1 MSSNLPFVHRF
12 HAMTVPCEV
21 QILSMDLANFP
32 KASAT
37 AIATEIEQNT
47 RRLED
52 KYNFYCNDS
61 WLTQCINQR
70 ASCDVELDTESAEVF
85 QHLDRLSQLTFDTF
99 DTTVG
104 SIKHLLKQKPK
115 MLHSHAFQALSS
127 ALGKQ
132 AWELKG
138 TMDPK
143 GAVDLQGTIPL
154 QGTLDLQRTR
164 LHVPD
169 SRTRF
174 DFGGVIKEYAVDQAV
189 AIGKQLGA
197 TSMLVNFGGD
207 IYALGTKPDGS
218 AFNIA
223 VLDPRDNKTP
233 FFAVPLTN
241 AALTTSAHSER
252 QVQFGDKTT
261 SHILSKQDVEKKIMS
276 VTAIASSTLE
286 AGVLST
292 SLTLN
297 PNISVPEDSA
307 VICIDDQLHIH
318 QNTEFLHP

>member
-21 QILSMDLANFP
+21 QILSIDLANFP
-32 KASAT
+32 GAT
-37 AIATEIEQNT
+37 AKEIADEIEQNT

-52 KYNFYCNDS
+52 KYNFYCEDS

-70 ASCDVELDTESAEVF
+70 TSSDVELDSESAEVF

-132 AWELKG
+132 AWELE
-138 TMDPK
+138 
-143 GAVDLQGTIPL
+143 GAVELQGTDNL
-154 QGTLDLQRTR
+154 QGTAALQRTK
-164 LHVPD
+164 LHIPD

-189 AIGKQLGA
+189 EIGKQRGA

-252 QVQFGDKTT
+252 QMQFGDKTT
-261 SHILSKQDVEKKIMS
+261 SHILSKQGVEKKILS

-307 VICIDDQLHIH
+307 VIYIDDQLHIH
-318 QNTEFLHP
+318 QNTEFLHS

>member
-21 QILSMDLANFP
+21 QILSIDLANFP
-32 KASAT
+32 ETSAKD
-37 AIATEIEQNT
+37 IAKEIEQNT

-70 ASCDVELDTESAEVF
+70 ASCDIELDPESAEVF

-104 SIKHLLKQKPK
+104 SIKYLLKQKPK

-138 TMDPK
+138 TMDQK
-143 GAVDLQGTIPL
+143 GTVDL
-154 QGTLDLQRTR
+154 QGTLDLQKTR

-233 FFAVPLTN
+233 FFAVPLTD

-307 VICIDDQLHIH
+307 VIYIDDQLHIH

>member
-1 MSSNLPFVHRF
+1 MNSKLPFVHRF

-21 QILSMDLANFP
+21 QILSLDLTHFP
-32 KASAT
+32 KACAKS
-37 AIATEIEQNT
+37 IADEIEQNT
-47 RRLED
+47 HRLEG
-52 KYNFYCNDS
+52 KYNFYSDNS
-61 WLTQCINQR
+61 WLTRQINQR
-70 ASCDVELDTESAEVF
+70 TTSEVELDSESAEVF
-85 QHLDRLSQLTFDTF
+85 EHLDRLSQLTFDTF

-115 MLHSHAFQALSS
+115 MSHSHAFQALSS

-132 AWELKG
+132 AWELKEAIG
-138 TMDPK
+138 QEET
-143 GAVDLQGTIPL
+143 VE
-154 QGTLDLQRTR
+154 LQRTR

-189 AIGKQLGA
+189 KIGKRLGA

-218 AFNIA
+218 PFNIA

-233 FFAVPLTN
+233 FFAVPITDL
-241 AALTTSAHSER
+241 ALTTSAHSER
-252 QVQFGDKTT
+252 QMQFGDKTT
-261 SHILSKQDVEKKIMS
+261 SHILSKQDVEKKILS

-297 PNISVPEDSA
+297 PNISLPEESA
-307 VICIDDQLHIH
+307 VIYIDDQLHIH
-318 QNTEFLHP
+318 QSTEFLHS

>member
-21 QILSMDLANFP
+21 QILSIDLANFP
-32 KASAT
+32 ETSAKD
-37 AIATEIEQNT
+37 IAKEIEQNT

-70 ASCDVELDTESAEVF
+70 ASCDVELDSESAEVF
-85 QHLDRLSQLTFDTF
+85 QYLDRLSQLTFDTF

-138 TMDPK
+138 TMDQK
-143 GAVDLQGTIPL
+143 GTVEL
-154 QGTLDLQRTR
+154 QGTLGLQKTR

-233 FFAVPLTN
+233 FFAVPLTD

-307 VICIDDQLHIH
+307 VIYIDDQLHIH

>member
-1 MSSNLPFVHRF
+1 MNSKQPFVHRF

-21 QILSMDLANFP
+21 QILSLDLTHFP
-32 KASAT
+32 KACAKD
-37 AIATEIEQNT
+37 IADEIEQNT
-47 RRLED
+47 HRLEG
-52 KYNFYCNDS
+52 KYNFYSDNS
-61 WLTQCINQR
+61 WLTRQINQR
-70 ASCDVELDTESAEVF
+70 TTSEVELDSESAEVF
-85 QHLDRLSQLTFDTF
+85 EHLDRLSQLTFDTF

-115 MLHSHAFQALSS
+115 MSHSHAFQALSS

-132 AWELKG
+132 AWELKEAIG
-138 TMDPK
+138 QEES
-143 GAVDLQGTIPL
+143 V
-154 QGTLDLQRTR
+154 DLQRTR

-189 AIGKQLGA
+189 KIGKRLGA

-218 AFNIA
+218 PFNIA

-233 FFAVPLTN
+233 FFAVPITDL
-241 AALTTSAHSER
+241 ALTTSAHSER
-252 QVQFGDKTT
+252 QMQFGDKTT
-261 SHILSKQDVEKKIMS
+261 SHILSKQDVEKKILS

-297 PNISVPEDSA
+297 PNISLPEESA
-307 VICIDDQLHIH
+307 VIYIDDQLHIH
-318 QNTEFLHP
+318 QSTEFLHS

>member
-21 QILSMDLANFP
+21 QILSIDLANFP
-32 KASAT
+32 GAT
-37 AIATEIEQNT
+37 AKEIADEIEQNT

-52 KYNFYCNDS
+52 KYNFYCEDS

-70 ASCDVELDTESAEVF
+70 TSCDVELDSESAEVF

-138 TMDPK
+138 
-143 GAVDLQGTIPL
+143 ALELQGTDNL
-154 QGTLDLQRTR
+154 QGTAALQRTK
-164 LHVPD
+164 LHIPD

-189 AIGKQLGA
+189 EIGKQRGA

-252 QVQFGDKTT
+252 QMQFGDKTT
-261 SHILSKQDVEKKIMS
+261 SHILSKQDVEKKILS

-307 VICIDDQLHIH
+307 VIYIDDQLHIH
-318 QNTEFLHP
+318 QNTEFLHS

>member
-1 MSSNLPFVHRF
+1 MSSNQLFVHRF

-21 QILSMDLANFP
+21 QILSIDLANFP
-32 KASAT
+32 EANTKE
-37 AIATEIEQNT
+37 IADEIEQNT

-52 KYNFYCNDS
+52 KYNFYCDDS

-70 ASCDVELDTESAEVF
+70 TSCDVELDPESAEVF
-85 QHLDRLSQLTFDTF
+85 RHLDRLSQLTFDTF

-138 TMDPK
+138 TMDLK
-143 GAVDLQGTIPL
+143 GTVVLQETV
-154 QGTLDLQRTR
+154 DLQRTR

-189 AIGKQLGA
+189 EIGKQRGA

-207 IYALGTKPDGS
+207 IYALGNKPDGS

-252 QVQFGDKTT
+252 QMQFGDKTT
-261 SHILSKQDVEKKIMS
+261 SHILSKQDVEKKILS

-297 PNISVPEDSA
+297 PSISVPEDSA
-307 VICIDDQLHIH
+307 VIYIDDQLHIH
-318 QNTEFLHP
+318 QNTEFLHS

>member
-1 MSSNLPFVHRF
+1 MNSKLPFVHRF

-21 QILSMDLANFP
+21 QILSLDLTHFP
-32 KASAT
+32 KACAKS
-37 AIATEIEQNT
+37 IADEIEQNT
-47 RRLED
+47 HRLEG
-52 KYNFYCNDS
+52 KYNFYSDNS
-61 WLTQCINQR
+61 WLTRQINQR
-70 ASCDVELDTESAEVF
+70 TTSEVELDSESAEVF
-85 QHLDRLSQLTFDTF
+85 EHLDRLSQLTFDTF

-115 MLHSHAFQALSS
+115 MSHSHAFQALSS

-132 AWELKG
+132 AWELKEAIG
-138 TMDPK
+138 QEET
-143 GAVDLQGTIPL
+143 V
-154 QGTLDLQRTR
+154 DLQRTR

-189 AIGKQLGA
+189 KIGKRLGA

-218 AFNIA
+218 PFNIA

-233 FFAVPLTN
+233 FIAVPITDL
-241 AALTTSAHSER
+241 ALTTSAHSER
-252 QVQFGDKTT
+252 QMQCGDKIT
-261 SHILSKQDVEKKIMS
+261 SHILSKQDVEKKILS

-297 PNISVPEDSA
+297 PNISLPEESA
-307 VICIDDQLHIH
+307 VIYIDDQLHIH
-318 QNTEFLHP
+318 QSTEFLHS

>member
-21 QILSMDLANFP
+21 QILSIDIANFP
-32 KASAT
+32 EAT
-37 AIATEIEQNT
+37 AKEIADEIEQNT

-52 KYNFYCNDS
+52 KYNFYCDDS

-70 ASCDVELDTESAEVF
+70 TSSDVELDAESAEVF
-85 QHLDRLSQLTFDTF
+85 RHLDRLSQLTFDTF
-99 DTTVG
+99 DTTIG

-132 AWELKG
+132 AWELE
-138 TMDPK
+138 
-143 GAVDLQGTIPL
+143 GAVELQGTDNL
-154 QGTLDLQRTR
+154 QGTAALQRTK
-164 LHVPD
+164 LHIPD

-189 AIGKQLGA
+189 ETGKQRGA

-252 QVQFGDKTT
+252 QMQFGDKTT
-261 SHILSKQDVEKKIMS
+261 SHILSKQDVEKKILS

-307 VICIDDQLHIH
+307 VIYIDDQLHIH
-318 QNTEFLHP
+318 QNTEFLHS

>member
-1 MSSNLPFVHRF
+1 
-12 HAMTVPCEV
+12 
-21 QILSMDLANFP
+21 
-32 KASAT
+32 
-37 AIATEIEQNT
+37 
-47 RRLED
+47 
-52 KYNFYCNDS
+52 
-61 WLTQCINQR
+61 
-70 ASCDVELDTESAEVF
+70 
-85 QHLDRLSQLTFDTF
+85 
-99 DTTVG
+99 
-104 SIKHLLKQKPK
+104 

-132 AWELKG
+132 AWELE
-138 TMDPK
+138 
-143 GAVDLQGTIPL
+143 GAVELQGTDNL
-154 QGTLDLQRTR
+154 QGTAALQRTK
-164 LHVPD
+164 LHIPD

-189 AIGKQLGA
+189 EIGKQRGA

-252 QVQFGDKTT
+252 QMQFGDKTT
-261 SHILSKQDVEKKIMS
+261 SHILSKQDIEKKILS

-307 VICIDDQLHIH
+307 VIYIDDQLHIH
-318 QNTEFLHP
+318 QNTEFLHS

>member
-21 QILSMDLANFP
+21 QILSIDLANFP
-32 KASAT
+32 ETSSK
-37 AIATEIEQNT
+37 AIATKIEQNT

-52 KYNFYCNDS
+52 KYNFYCDDS
-61 WLTQCINQR
+61 WLTQHINQR
-70 ASCDVELDTESAEVF
+70 ASCDVELDSESAEVF

-138 TMDPK
+138 TMDQK
-143 GAVDLQGTIPL
+143 EAVDRQGTVVL

-261 SHILSKQDVEKKIMS
+261 SHILSKQDVEQKILS
-276 VTAIASSTLE
+276 VTAIASSTLD

-307 VICIDDQLHIH
+307 VIYINDQLHIH

>member
-1 MSSNLPFVHRF
+1 MSSNLTFVHRF

-21 QILSMDLANFP
+21 QILSIDLANFP
-32 KASAT
+32 ETSAKD
-37 AIATEIEQNT
+37 IAKEIEQNT
-47 RRLED
+47 RRLEQ

-70 ASCDVELDTESAEVF
+70 ASCDVELDSESAEVF

-138 TMDPK
+138 TMDQK
-143 GAVDLQGTIPL
+143 GAVDLQGT
-154 QGTLDLQRTR
+154 LDLQKTR

-233 FFAVPLTN
+233 FFAVPLTD

-297 PNISVPEDSA
+297 SNISVPEDSA
-307 VICIDDQLHIH
+307 VIYIDDQLHIH

>member
-21 QILSMDLANFP
+21 QILSIDLANFP
-32 KASAT
+32 KTT
-37 AIATEIEQNT
+37 AKVIANEIEQNT

-52 KYNFYCNDS
+52 KYNFYCDDS
-61 WLTQCINQR
+61 WLTQYINQR
-70 ASCDVELDTESAEVF
+70 ASCDVELDPESAEVF
-85 QHLDRLSQLTFDTF
+85 QYLDRFSQLTFDTF

-104 SIKHLLKQKPK
+104 SIKHLLKKKPK

-132 AWELKG
+132 SWELQG
-138 TMDPK
+138 TMDQK
-143 GAVDLQGTIPL
+143 GDVDRQRAVDLQGTL
-154 QGTLDLQRTR
+154 VLQRTR

-297 PNISVPEDSA
+297 PKISVPEDSA
-307 VICIDDQLHIH
+307 VIYIDDQLHIH

>member
-52 KYNFYCNDS
+52 KYNFYCDDS
-61 WLTQCINQR
+61 WLTQHINQR
-70 ASCDVELDTESAEVF
+70 ASCDVELDSESAEVF

-132 AWELKG
+132 AWELKE
-138 TMDPK
+138 TMDQK
-143 GAVDLQGTIPL
+143 EAVDRQGTVVL

-261 SHILSKQDVEKKIMS
+261 SHILSKQDVEQKILS
-276 VTAIASSTLE
+276 VTAIASSTLD

-307 VICIDDQLHIH
+307 VIYINDQLHIH

>member
-1 MSSNLPFVHRF
+1 MNSKLPFVHRF

-21 QILSMDLANFP
+21 QILSLDLTHFP
-32 KASAT
+32 KACAKS
-37 AIATEIEQNT
+37 IADEIEQNT
-47 RRLED
+47 HRLEG
-52 KYNFYCNDS
+52 KYNFYSDNS
-61 WLTQCINQR
+61 WLTRQINQR
-70 ASCDVELDTESAEVF
+70 TTSEVELDSESAEVF
-85 QHLDRLSQLTFDTF
+85 EHLDRLSQLTFDTF

-115 MLHSHAFQALSS
+115 MSHSHAFQALSS

-132 AWELKG
+132 AWELKEAIG
-138 TMDPK
+138 QEET
-143 GAVDLQGTIPL
+143 V
-154 QGTLDLQRTR
+154 DLQRTR

-189 AIGKQLGA
+189 KIGKRLGA

-218 AFNIA
+218 PFNIA

-233 FFAVPLTN
+233 FFAVPITDL
-241 AALTTSAHSER
+241 ALTTSAHSER
-252 QVQFGDKTT
+252 QMQFGDKTT
-261 SHILSKQDVEKKIMS
+261 SHILSKQDVEKKILS

-297 PNISVPEDSA
+297 PNISLPEESA
-307 VICIDDQLHIH
+307 VIYIDDQLHIH
-318 QNTEFLHP
+318 QSTEFLHS

>member
-1 MSSNLPFVHRF
+1 MSSNLPFVYRF

-21 QILSMDLANFP
+21 QILSMDLVNFP
-32 KASAT
+32 ETSAK

-47 RRLED
+47 LRLEG

-70 ASCDVELDTESAEVF
+70 TSCDIELDPESAEVF
-85 QHLDRLSQLTFDTF
+85 LHLDRLSQLTFDTF

-132 AWELKG
+132 AWERKG
-138 TMDPK
+138 
-143 GAVDLQGTIPL
+143 
-154 QGTLDLQRTR
+154 TR

-189 AIGKQLGA
+189 AIGKQFGA

-307 VICIDDQLHIH
+307 VIYIDDQLHIH

>member
-21 QILSMDLANFP
+21 QILSIDLANFP
-32 KASAT
+32 ETSAKD
-37 AIATEIEQNT
+37 IAKEIEQNT

-70 ASCDVELDTESAEVF
+70 TSCDIELDPESAEVF

-138 TMDPK
+138 T
-143 GAVDLQGTIPL
+143 VDLQK
-154 QGTLDLQRTR
+154 TR

-233 FFAVPLTN
+233 FFAVPVKD

-292 SLTLN
+292 SLALN

-307 VICIDDQLHIH
+307 VIYIDDQLHIH

>member
-21 QILSMDLANFP
+21 QILSIDLANFP
-32 KASAT
+32 ETSAKD
-37 AIATEIEQNT
+37 IAKEIEQNT

-70 ASCDVELDTESAEVF
+70 ASCDIELDPESAEVF

-104 SIKHLLKQKPK
+104 SIKYLLKQKPK

-138 TMDPK
+138 TMDQK
-143 GAVDLQGTIPL
+143 GAVDLQGTLGL
-154 QGTLDLQRTR
+154 QKTR

-189 AIGKQLGA
+189 VIGKQLGA

-297 PNISVPEDSA
+297 PKISVPEDSA
-307 VICIDDQLHIH
+307 VIYIDDQLHIH

>member
-1 MSSNLPFVHRF
+1 MNSKLPFVHRF

-21 QILSMDLANFP
+21 QILSLDLTHFP
-32 KASAT
+32 KACAKS
-37 AIATEIEQNT
+37 IAAEIEQNT
-47 RRLED
+47 HRLEG
-52 KYNFYCNDS
+52 KYNFYSDNS
-61 WLTQCINQR
+61 WLTRQINQR
-70 ASCDVELDTESAEVF
+70 TTSEVELDSESAEVF
-85 QHLDRLSQLTFDTF
+85 EHLDRLSQLTFDTF

-115 MLHSHAFQALSS
+115 MSHSHAFQALSS

-132 AWELKG
+132 AWELKEAIG
-138 TMDPK
+138 QEET
-143 GAVDLQGTIPL
+143 V
-154 QGTLDLQRTR
+154 DLQRTR

-189 AIGKQLGA
+189 KIGKRLGA

-218 AFNIA
+218 PFNIA

-233 FFAVPLTN
+233 FFAVPITDL
-241 AALTTSAHSER
+241 ALTTSAHSER
-252 QVQFGDKTT
+252 QMQFGDKTT
-261 SHILSKQDVEKKIMS
+261 SHILSKQDVEKKILS

-297 PNISVPEDSA
+297 PNISLPEESA
-307 VICIDDQLHIH
+307 VIYIDDQLHIH
-318 QNTEFLHP
+318 QSTEFLHS